1 MKMKRTLTSK
11 SLSLTSLI
19 ALDLSQNGHESPSPE
34 QCHHPRNKVTIRD
47 AFLIKQPWLPLLL
60 SDSHSVPTGS
70 GFIGFDV
77 TLLVNQIREDL
88 IDNDLEKQG

>member
-19 ALDLSQNGHESPSPE
+19 ALDLSQNGHESPS
-34 QCHHPRNKVTIRD
+34 RNSVTIRGTKSPS
-47 AFLIKQPWLPLLL
+47 ATLFNQTALAPLL